1 MDKEQIDA
9 IKKAVMEDGEFTDED
24 NLRYTA
30 RFMVVGKKKRTSFAT
45 VCHAALNQQY
55 AGHPEDRFAVVNGFQ
70 TDYNGM
76 NGAGKWTDTSLEDKA
91 LYLDWLFNRSPY
103 ASTFISKSAIRSLNY
118 GFSVSD
124 CATPSNLM
132 AAGLVATRRMWEY
145 PYILRVWVDLT
156 KAGVNENLAYY
167 LAHLALCKV
176 DGTGE
181 MSWNSPAYGHCSID
195 SHLWGVDSVK
205 NFINS
210 APQQLNQLYTKNINY
225 YGYGRMFT
233 EKVNEKDPLYKWIN
247 ANFPYKEEKKEVDK
261 NPFKAARVERENTIS
276 YKKGIKRMAAFATK
290 IMEKVNA

>member
-1 MDKEQIDA
+1 MDKEQIEA

-24 NLRYTA
+24 TLRYTA
-30 RFMVVGKKKRTSFAT
+30 RFMVVGKKKWTSIAT
-45 VCHAALNQQY
+45 VCHAALSREY
-55 AGHPEDRFAVVNGFQ
+55 EGHPEDRFAVVNGFQ
-70 TDYNGM
+70 TAYNGM
-76 NGAGKWTDTSLEDKA
+76 NGAGKWEDTSLEDKA

-167 LAHLALCKV
+167 LAHLASCKV
-176 DGTGE
+176 DGTGSI
-181 MSWNSPAYGHCSID
+181 SWNSPVYVHCSID
-195 SHLWGVDSVK
+195 SHLWGVDPLK
-205 NFINS
+205 NFINN
-210 APQQLNQLYTKNINY
+210 APKSLNQLYTKNLNY
-225 YGYGRMFT
+225 YGYGRMFSD
-233 EKVNEKDPLYKWIN
+233 KDNGANPLYVWIN
-247 ANFPYKEEKKEVDK
+247 ANFPYKDEGKAVDN
-261 NPFKAARVERENTIS
+261 NPFKAARAERVNTVS
-276 YKKGIKRMAAFATK
+276 YEKGIERMATFATK

>member
-9 IKKAVMEDGEFTDED
+9 IKKAVMEDGWFTDKN

-45 VCHAALNQQY
+45 VCHAALERKY
-55 AGHPEDRFAVVNGFQ
+55 EEHPEDRFAVVNGFQ
-70 TDYNGM
+70 TTYNGM
-76 NGAGKWTDTSLEDKA
+76 NGAGKWEDTSLEDKA

-167 LAHLALCKV
+167 LAHLASCKV
-176 DGTGE
+176 DGTG
-181 MSWNSPAYGHCSID
+181 SLHWNYPVYGHCSID
-195 SHLWGVDSVK
+195 SHTWGVDSVK
-205 NFINS
+205 NFINN
-210 APQQLNQLYTKNINY
+210 APKKLNK
-225 YGYGRMFT
+225 
-233 EKVNEKDPLYKWIN
+233 
-247 ANFPYKEEKKEVDK
+247 
-261 NPFKAARVERENTIS
+261 
-276 YKKGIKRMAAFATK
+276 
-290 IMEKVNA
+290 